1 MRYVFQEVSVKG
13 TRRWVESSG
22 KKKQETKKFFQTVRP
37 FNRDANGNIKTH
49 EQIYAEIRAERDA
62 WLASKEYPH
71 E

>member
-1 MRYVFQEVSVKG
+1 MHRKL
-13 TRRWVESSG
+13 
-22 KKKQETKKFFQTVRP
+22 KQRLVRP